1 MKMRTL
7 LGAVVLVAAVVTAVS
22 ATRTPTYEAS
32 ALLMVGQKELSDGKI
47 HLIPL
52 ATPPERLQAL
62 TQTMIMYIDTRPVAE
77 ETIRRLE
84 PELSPGQLLNNLTIE
99 QMETSQLILLS
110 YKDTDLQRAEQI
122 VNAVGQVSTERISAS
137 SVFAS
142 NIEANVIERATV
154 PDASAS
160 PKPLRNG
167 LIALVAGLALSA
179 ALIEA
184 RRRARINEG
193 RER

>member
-1 MKMRTL
+1 
-7 LGAVVLVAAVVTAVS
+7 
-22 ATRTPTYEAS
+22 
-32 ALLMVGQKELSDGKI
+32 MVGQKELSDGKI

-77 ETIRRLE
+77 ETIRRLG

-110 YKDTDLQRAEQI
+110 YKDTDPQRAEQI

-137 SVFAS
+137 IVFAS

-154 PDASAS
+154 PDAPAS

-193 RER
+193 REQ